1 MNPKKLLSLPAA
13 TLLTLALAPAGD
25 AGQKRVDVGNG
36 GSFFALRDAPI
47 NLGDHVAWVLVNGGH
62 TVTSGLGNSDPEVGL
77 LFDAS
82 LGIGSGAAFSWR
94 CNLLTRVRYFCRPH
108 VNDGMFGS
116 LLVSASG
123 VNVSSFRISEV
134 QYNEASGL
142 DRIEI
147 VNLGGGSGDLGK
159 YRVAISG
166 TTAATVPLVSVVVL
180 QGASPGRVVIH
191 TNENLA
197 STQTDLYMPGIGD
210 LPATGSV
217 ALYMPNTVAGHT
229 SLTNATQVIDFV
241 QWGAG
246 SQVNSATAVQA
257 GVWPSV
263 GDFVPAVPAAGGY
276 DLAFCGTE
284 SQRGPGFWQVALPNF
299 RSQAICATPAR
310 TSSWGRV
317 KLLYR

>member
-1 MNPKKLLSLPAA
+1 MKPRNLLSLPAA
-13 TLLTLALAPAGD
+13 TLLALGLGPASD
-25 AGQKRVDVGNG
+25 AGQRRVDVGSG
-36 GSFFALRDAPI
+36 GDLFAPRDASI

-62 TVTSGLGNSDPEVGL
+62 TVTSGLGNSDPEMGQ
-77 LFDAS
+77 LFDVP
-82 LGIGSGAAFSWR
+82 LGSGQAFSWR
-94 CNLLTRVRYFCRPH
+94 CNLLTRVRYFCKPH
-108 VNDGMFGS
+108 IGNGMFGS
-116 LLVSASG
+116 LVVSASG

-147 VNLGGGSGDLGK
+147 ANLGGGSGDLGR
-159 YRVAISG
+159 YRVAING
-166 TTAATVPLVSVVVL
+166 TTAAAVPIGSVVVL

-217 ALYMPNTVAGHT
+217 ALYMPNTAAGHT
-229 SLTNATQVIDFV
+229 SLTNATQIIDFV

-246 SQVNSATAVQA
+246 SQPNAATAVQA

-263 GDFVPAVPAAGGY
+263 SDFVPAVPAAGGY

>member
-1 MNPKKLLSLPAA
+1 MNPRRLLSLPAA

-25 AGQKRVDVGNG
+25 AGQRRVDVGSG
-36 GSFFALRDAPI
+36 GSLFAPRDASI

-62 TVTSGLGNSDPEVGL
+62 TVTSGLGNSDPEAEL
-77 LFDAS
+77 LFDVP
-82 LGIGSGAAFSWR
+82 LGSGHAFSWR
-94 CNLLTRVRYFCRPH
+94 SDVLTRVRYFCRPH
-108 VNDGMFGS
+108 IGDGMFGS
-116 LLVSASG
+116 LFVSASG
-123 VNVSSFRISEV
+123 VSVSSFRITEV
-134 QYNEASGL
+134 QYNEGSGL

-147 VNLGGGSGDLGK
+147 ANLGGGSGDLGR

-197 STQTDLYMPGIGD
+197 STQTDLYLPGIGD
-210 LPATGSV
+210 LPAAGSV
-217 ALYMPNTVAGHT
+217 ALYMPNTAPAHT
-229 SLTNATQVIDFV
+229 SLTNATQIIDFV

-246 SQVNSATAVQA
+246 TQANAATAVQA

-263 GDFVPAVPAAGGY
+263 SDFVPAVPAGGDY

-284 SQRGPGFWQVALPNF
+284 SQRGPGFWQVSHPNF

-310 TSSWGRV
+310 TSTWGRV